1 MRLRRLAANGFF
13 YGYLLLAALFILTP
27 ILVLI
32 IFSFN
37 SARFPRLPLT
47 GFTLEWYT
55 EMFANDVLMRA
66 LVRSFF
72 LGIVTGLSTTFLGF
86 LAAYGLARYDFPLKN
101 LVHVYL
107 ALPITVSYTIIA
119 LGTLIFFTEIGI
131 ARSLLAVWIAQT
143 TLFAPIS
150 MSLLYAQLN
159 RYQINLERAAMDLG
173 ANTAKA
179 LVYVT
184 IPVILPSVV
193 ASFFLI
199 FTFSW
204 DEFIMAF
211 FLSGFEGTLPVRIYE
226 MLRSGLDPTINAV
239 GTFVLVISLAATFI
253 AFLIYSK
260 IRVRQ

>member
-184 IPVILPSVV
+184 IPVICP
-193 ASFFLI
+193 
-199 FTFSW
+199 
-204 DEFIMAF
+204 
-211 FLSGFEGTLPVRIYE
+211 
-226 MLRSGLDPTINAV
+226 RS
-239 GTFVLVISLAATFI
+239 
-253 AFLIYSK
+253 
-260 IRVRQ
+260 